1 MSYARAQK
9 LRDSEGSG
17 VQWLICNEWGLS
29 NERLLLLSEI
39 DSALGDTR
47 VFRGLKNSKS
57 EQRAGFNGEKNK
69 AEIEI
74 QLALQWASPHA
85 MPGAQLDSRGSAESR
100 QSGGLATTYISESQ
114 SSLVLGDGL
123 ERV

>member
-47 VFRGLKNSKS
+47 VFRGLKNSKN
-57 EQRAGFNGEKNK
+57 EQRAGFNGEK
-69 AEIEI
+69 I
-74 QLALQWASPHA
+74 
-85 MPGAQLDSRGSAESR
+85 R
-100 QSGGLATTYISESQ
+100 QK
-114 SSLVLGDGL
+114 
-123 ERV
+123 